1 MGKLNWFD
9 ILLYTVGRVFGN
21 SRGRSQRAT
30 KLRASE
36 ALYRTVVER
45 GNDGIIIVQHGRI
58 VYSNPQVTVALGY
71 RLDEVQGQPIAQ
83 YIAPEDRAMV
93 QEYHRRR
100 LAGEQAP
107 DRYAINLLGQDGRR
121 MPVEIS
127 VTLIMYEGCAAVLA
141 FIRDMTQQQQ
151 TLTALQRSEQQFR
164 DMFHKHSAIMY
175 LIDPETLRILDA
187 NHAAEQFY
195 GYTCELLTGMYIP
208 DLNTLSEDEIRNEI
222 EAARQEGRTY
232 FNFKHRLASGE
243 LRDVEVRST
252 PITLG
257 DGQEVY
263 FAIVHDITER
273 KRAAQALRQRV
284 EQLDALRTSLAEM
297 SGNLELERLLQ
308 TILERATA
316 LLHASHGYLSLLDPE
331 RNELW
336 VAMSSHP
343 QYDFRGQRIATGP
356 GVMGWVA
363 QQYAPRVLA
372 DYHTWEGR
380 LPFAGVCIDHAALAV
395 PLLAGDILIGAIH
408 VADTDPERRFQLADV
423 ELLTLFAQQA
433 AIAIQ
438 NARLFAE
445 VQQLATTDSLT
456 GLYNRR
462 HFFTLASHEFDLAVR
477 YGHALSVIMLDVDNF
492 KQVNDNYGHLAGD
505 QVLCTVAHQCKSV
518 LRVVDLVGRYGGEEI
533 MVLMPQTDQGGA
545 RHVAE
550 RLRQQ
555 IAQTGIRVDNATLSV
570 TVSLGIAACAVGEP
584 TNLDTLIDR
593 ADQALYIAK
602 QTGKNRVVLW
612 QHENQAMVGGERE
625 GVHRDGYG
633 PTTSDPASFWD

>member
-1 MGKLNWFD
+1 
-9 ILLYTVGRVFGN
+9 
-21 SRGRSQRAT
+21 
-30 KLRASE
+30 
-36 ALYRTVVER
+36 
-45 GNDGIIIVQHGRI
+45 
-58 VYSNPQVTVALGY
+58 
-71 RLDEVQGQPIAQ
+71 
-83 YIAPEDRAMV
+83 
-93 QEYHRRR
+93 
-100 LAGEQAP
+100 
-107 DRYAINLLGQDGRR
+107 
-121 MPVEIS
+121 
-127 VTLIMYEGCAAVLA
+127 
-141 FIRDMTQQQQ
+141 
-151 TLTALQRSEQQFR
+151 
-164 DMFHKHSAIMY
+164 
-175 LIDPETLRILDA
+175 
-187 NHAAEQFY
+187 
-195 GYTCELLTGMYIP
+195 MYIP